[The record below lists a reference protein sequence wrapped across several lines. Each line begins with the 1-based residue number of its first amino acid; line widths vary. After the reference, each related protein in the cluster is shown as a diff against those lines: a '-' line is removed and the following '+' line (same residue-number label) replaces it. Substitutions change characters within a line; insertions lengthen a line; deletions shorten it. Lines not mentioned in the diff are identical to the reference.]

1 MTLKQICV
9 YCGSSV
15 GLNSEYAR
23 AAENLGRELVQ
34 RNFGLVYGGGS
45 VGLMG
50 KLSKEVHER
59 GGSVLGI
66 IPKKL
71 LPKEISGETSG
82 ELIVTEDMHER
93 KKYMSTLADA
103 FIALPGGFGTLEEL
117 LEILTWHQLGLHAK
131 PVGILNV
138 SGFFDSFLRFLDD
151 AVAAGFI
158 SETAR
163 QIPVVGTTP
172 TELIEKLL
180 AKVDC

>member
-1 MTLKQICV
+1 
-9 YCGSSV
+9 
-15 GLNSEYAR
+15 
-23 AAENLGRELVQ
+23 
-34 RNFGLVYGGGS
+34 
-45 VGLMG
+45 
-50 KLSKEVHER
+50 
-59 GGSVLGI
+59 
-66 IPKKL
+66 
-71 LPKEISGETSG
+71 
-82 ELIVTEDMHER
+82 
-93 KKYMSTLADA
+93 MSTLADA